1 MLKFFSYITFYD
13 KLLLVIGTLS
23 AILAGAILPSISLI
37 MGNVADAFTSGGGS
51 SGTDIISNMTF
62 IASYV
67 VLIATTLFTFSYMFF
82 AFW

>member
-1 MLKFFSYITFYD
+1 MKFFTYITIYD
-13 KLLLVIGTLS
+13 KLLLFIGTLS

-37 MGNVADAFTSGGGS
+37 MGNVADAFTSGGS
-51 SGTDIISNMTF
+51 SGDDIISNMSY

-67 VLIATTLFTFSYMFF
+67 ILIATSLFIFSYLFF